1 MKVQD
6 ISQVLAKRSC
16 GITPGQWHDLLQQLE
31 QHGLYLIIC
40 SKKAG
45 FAQSPVGGFIPMP
58 SKEDELRL
66 MTADELNKYHL
77 NVEHQILP
85 VDQSKMIDDV
95 RSGNM

>member
-1 MKVQD
+1 MNVQE

-45 FAQSPVGGFIPMP
+45 LAQSPVGGFIPMP

-66 MTADELNKYHL
+66 MTADELKKYHL
-77 NVEHQILP
+77 SAEHQILP
-85 VDQSKMIDDV
+85 VEQSKVIDDEQT
-95 RSGNM
+95 SSM